1 MLPEQF
7 GRKPYLFLKEK
18 VTAKVLLGANSA
30 LARDQK
36 IGASP
41 SPNLVRIVNVEKYDR
56 TLRVL

>member
-41 SPNLVRIVNVEKYDR
+41 SPNLVRIVNVEKYD
-56 TLRVL
+56 